1 MDEKRMTSQEVSE
14 AVTRERGRL
23 MGAIRA
29 LGDGAS
35 KVRVTDEGWTAKD
48 VLAHCIHWVGQ
59 IAWGMGARMEQ
70 PAWVTGV
77 EGQPSADDWN
87 ARVVEHYRLASLEQV
102 IKDFDR
108 AADALAQETRARS
121 DEQINATDAIPWGG
135 NRPLWQQI
143 SEEPLYHF
151 PEHTPPNERSPPR
164 EQRV

>member
-1 MDEKRMTSQEVSE
+1 MVEKRMTSQEVSE

-29 LGDGAS
+29 LGDRAS
-35 KVRVTDEGWTAKD
+35 TVRVTDEGWTAKD

-70 PAWVTGV
+70 PAWVAGV
-77 EGQPSADDWN
+77 EGRPSADDWN

-121 DEQINATDAIPWGG
+121 DEQINATDAIPGGG

-143 SEEPLYHF
+143 GAETFDHW
-151 PEHTPPNERSPPR
+151 PEHTAAI
-164 EQRV
+164 EQAAARDR